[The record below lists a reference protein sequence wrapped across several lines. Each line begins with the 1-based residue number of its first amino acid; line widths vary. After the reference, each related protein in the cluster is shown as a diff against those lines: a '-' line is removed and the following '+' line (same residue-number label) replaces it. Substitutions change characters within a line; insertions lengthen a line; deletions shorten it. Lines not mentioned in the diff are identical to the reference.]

1 MKLLFGVI
9 CIIGGLTG
17 VAIGFLSNIVVTSS
31 LEIING
37 LELSMWIGLF
47 SIFVF
52 ISGVINLFSTN

>member
-1 MKLLFGVI
+1 MKLLFGVL

-17 VAIGFLSNIVVTSS
+17 IAIGFLSSIVVTSS

-37 LELSMWIGLF
+37 LELSIWIGLF
-47 SIFVF
+47 SIVVF